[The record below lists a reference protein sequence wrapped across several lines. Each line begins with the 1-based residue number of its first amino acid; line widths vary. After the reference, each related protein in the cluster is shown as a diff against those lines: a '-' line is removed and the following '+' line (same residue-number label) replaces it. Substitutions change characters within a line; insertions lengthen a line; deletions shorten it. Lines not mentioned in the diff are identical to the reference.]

1 LDISSIA
8 PLYQVAF
15 ICISLIIVMA
25 FQPVPNVVKTYH
37 QNLVFVF
44 AGDIERLSSNK
55 TKF

>member
-1 LDISSIA
+1 
-8 PLYQVAF
+8 
-15 ICISLIIVMA
+15 MA